1 MLTTAHRRRHGAR
14 RGAATLI
21 VVMVLFFI
29 VSLVAAYAS
38 RNLIFEQ
45 KTASNQMRSSQAFEA
60 AEAGVEWAL
69 SQLNTGRATAACVP
83 STTLTDEVLR
93 ERYLSIDPTTG
104 SIAPRTASGA
114 GSVQPSCVFDTT
126 STDATDW
133 RWSCRCPAV
142 DATSAAL
149 TAPATTTPAPAF
161 SLRFCS
167 AETASVSNCLT
178 TPSVRSG
185 VIRVDANGCTRL
197 DASCLAFGA
206 AQTRGA
212 AAEGAATVSAVI
224 ALRSALVSPPA
235 AALTLRGELDKS
247 GGTTLALGNADAD
260 SGGLV
265 LHAGGDIPSIADLSV
280 STLPGTP
287 ATRSLLGN
295 DASLVPAAIG
305 SPALS
310 SSERFFLSFFGMRP
324 DTYRRQPATVQIDCS
339 ITVCDAAGVNTVL
352 SINPGRIIWLRNVTA
367 GFTLDADVGSATQ
380 PAILIV
386 EGDVNAT
393 GTATFT
399 GLLYGRKSDWDW
411 DVGGNTTIVGAVIAQ
426 NDMDLDGGGSLTINY
441 DRAVLTRL
449 RTTYGSFVRV
459 PGGWRDFTG
468 I

>member
-1 MLTTAHRRRHGAR
+1 MLTMAHRPRLDTR

-83 STTLTDEVLR
+83 STTLTDQVLR
-93 ERYLSIDPTTG
+93 ERYLNIDATTG
-104 SIAPRTASGA
+104 SIAARTASGG
-114 GSVQPSCVFDTT
+114 GSVQPSCVFDT
-126 STDATDW
+126 SSADPNDW
-133 RWSCRCPAV
+133 RWSCRCPAI
-142 DATSAAL
+142 DAASAAL
-149 TAPATTTPAPAF
+149 TGPATTTPAPAF

-167 AETASVSNCLT
+167 AETASVSNCLSA
-178 TPSVRSG
+178 SVRSG

-197 DASCLAFGA
+197 DANCLAFGA
-206 AQTRGA
+206 AQARGA
-212 AAEGAATVSAVI
+212 AAEGASTVSAVI

-235 AALTLRGELDKS
+235 AALTVRDDLGVD
-247 GGTTLALGNADAD
+247 GGTTLALGNGDAE

-265 LHAGGDIPSIADLSV
+265 LHAGGNIPSLSDLTV
-280 STLPGTP
+280 SSLPGTP
-287 ATRSLLGN
+287 GSRALLDNDPSLK
-295 DASLVPAAIG
+295 PAAV
-305 SPALS
+305 SALGLS
-310 SSERFFLSFFGMRP
+310 AQDRFFIAFFGMRP

-339 ITVCDAAGVNTVL
+339 IVACDAAGVNTVL
-352 SINPGRIIWLRNVTA
+352 NVNPGRIIWLRNVTA

-380 PAILIV
+380 PAVVVV

-399 GLLYGRKSDWDW
+399 GLLYGRRSGWDW
-411 DVGGNTTIVGAVIAQ
+411 DVGGNTTIVGAVVAQ
-426 NDMDLDGGGSLTINY
+426 DDMDVDGGGTLTINY